1 MSRAFLHV
9 EVDGGTAGPGR
20 VQRELALKGLLS
32 ELTDRVEVIGT
43 GRLTADLP
51 KVEGLERRARELEG
65 RIRDTLAVAPRMG
78 LAPNVPLARLAS
90 RAVRPSG
97 LLVIDDAAG
106 DRRVG
111 ELPVDALH
119 GVGPV
124 SARLLENTGIYT
136 VGDLQVMAEADLA
149 RVLGAVQGARVFRAV
164 HGRDPGFPRRTR
176 SSERTFPEGVRD
188 PVVLRREL
196 ARQLSGLL
204 ADLDRDSGAP
214 PRPLGRGGEP
224 VSHARRAVS
233 GSCRAGRGRRDPVAR
248 SDGGRGARDPHAGHH
263 ARRLRSPGAA
273 ARAPLRLTGPQQGPP
288 DGW

>member
-204 ADLDRDSGAP
+204 ADLDRDSVAP
-214 PRPLGRGGEP
+214 RTLSVRLRVPSGEV
-224 VSHARRAVS
+224 VSRSRTLAEP
-233 GSCRAGRGRRDPVAR
+233 CRDPVVLGEVAATLLHDR
-248 SDGGRGARDPHAGHH
+248 TGVGALAIRTLGITLAGF
-263 ARRLRSPGAA
+263 GAL
-273 ARAPLRLTGPQQGPP
+273 APQLALPF
-288 DGW
+288 D